1 MADDL
6 TTILR
11 QELVQ
16 FAQSLGVTATPALR
30 TAIAARITILRTR
43 MRTADPPI
51 LIEVQRVRRKSD
63 GKAGVITGGA
73 VTNNFRSGRVLVR
86 FSDGTF
92 EYLDAVDVE
101 GR

>member
-16 FAQSLGVTATPALR
+16 FALSVGVSPTPALR
-30 TAIAARITILRTR
+30 TAIAARVSSLRIR

-51 LIEVQRVRRKSD
+51 LKETQKVRRKSD
-63 GKAGVITGGA
+63 GKVGTISGGS
-73 VTNNFRSGRVLVR
+73 VTNVFPQGRVLVR
-86 FSDGTF
+86 YPDGTF
-92 EYLDAVDVE
+92 EYLDASQIE